1 MSWGPTLFTRSLM
14 QTEVHV
20 PEAGGRAQGGQFTC
34 GGRRAGQEETQGRGM
49 PLSLTTP
56 ETA

>member
-1 MSWGPTLFTRSLM
+1 M

-49 PLSLTTP
+49 SLSLTAP